1 MGNHVLITGGAG
13 FIGSNLSRYLLR
25 QGYSVDCVDN
35 LITGRLN
42 SISDLRDHENFRFFN
57 FDITDSRFVWAFSQR
72 SYCKIFHLACPTGV
86 PNIELLGE
94 EMLETCSVGTSQT
107 LKLAMV
113 CNAKLVAA
121 SSAEVYGDPEVFP
134 QQEAYTGNVDPMGP
148 RSAYEEGKRFV
159 EALVALY
166 ARKYGLDAK
175 IVRIFNTFGE
185 GMSPQDQ
192 RVIPQFMSKI
202 VDGHPVTIFG
212 DGGQKRTFLHVDDL
226 VRGLETVI
234 NKGKP
239 GEAYNIGGTEPVTIL
254 ELVRMVER
262 AIDCEVAIKH
272 EPHFTTDH
280 QGRLPETS
288 KVRAI
293 GWSAEVPV
301 MEGLTR
307 SFNAIHA
314 ELSRCR
320 QQSLG

>member
-1 MGNHVLITGGAG
+1 MEKHILITGGAG
-13 FIGSNLSRYLLR
+13 FIGSNLSRYLLQ

-35 LITGRLN
+35 LVTGRLA
-42 SISDLRDHENFRFFN
+42 SISDLRKQEKFRFFN
-57 FDITDSRFVWAFSQR
+57 FDITDPRFVWAFSQR

-86 PNIELLGE
+86 PNIEMLGE

-134 QQEAYTGNVDPMGP
+134 QKEAYTGNVDPMGP

-185 GMSPQDQ
+185 GMSPEDQ
-192 RVIPQFMSKI
+192 RVIPQFMCRI
-202 VDGHPVTIFG
+202 VEDRPVTIFG
-212 DGGQKRTFLHVDDL
+212 DGCQQRTFLHVDDL
-226 VRGLETVI
+226 IRGLEIVI
-234 NKGKP
+234 DQGTP

-254 ELVRMVER
+254 DLVHMVEQ
-262 AIDCEVAIKH
+262 AINRKVAVKH
-272 EPHFTTDH
+272 ESHFTMDH

-288 KVRAI
+288 KVQALGWRAK
-293 GWSAEVPV
+293 VPV
-301 MEGLTR
+301 IEGLMR
-307 SFNAIHA
+307 SFDAIHY
-314 ELSRCR
+314 ELNGCKK
-320 QQSLG
+320 QSSD